1 MKYYTQFREWLLDHG
16 EFIAA
21 VTTTITVGFLF
32 GTIIGLYI
40 GGF

>member
-1 MKYYTQFREWLLDHG
+1 MRYYLQLKEWLLEHG

-21 VTTTITVGFLF
+21 VTAMITVGFLF

-40 GGF
+40 GGV